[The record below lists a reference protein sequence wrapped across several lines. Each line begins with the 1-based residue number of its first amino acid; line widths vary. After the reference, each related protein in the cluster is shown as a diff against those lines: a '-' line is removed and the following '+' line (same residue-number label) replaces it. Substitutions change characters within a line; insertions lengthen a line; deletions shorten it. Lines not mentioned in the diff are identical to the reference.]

1 MCILGKESVAID
13 SIFSFF
19 CGKLEAFVN
28 GSFLKIFVS
37 LNIMNKEG
45 RTDFRNNA
53 RFGIE
58 IQIPISDYD

>member
-1 MCILGKESVAID
+1 MYFRERVSCNRFN
-13 SIFSFF
+13 IFFF
-19 CGKLEAFVN
+19 CGKLEVFVN